1 VCDAIQHAHQKG
13 IIHRDIK
20 PSNILVT
27 TQGGAPVP
35 KIIDF
40 GVARATNQRM
50 AEHTLFTQLGVVV
63 GSLRYMSPEQADCR
77 LLEIDTRTDVYSLGA
92 VLYELLTASTP
103 VDVPTIEQTG
113 YAEVQRRIREEEPR
127 RPSENA
133 QNTGEGR
140 AIAQKRGCD
149 VPTWRRQLAG
159 DLDWI
164 ALKALEKDR
173 VRRYATAA
181 QFGSD
186 LKRHLDN

>member
-1 VCDAIQHAHQKG
+1 
-13 IIHRDIK
+13 
-20 PSNILVT
+20 
-27 TQGGAPVP
+27 VP

-113 YAEVQRRIREEEPR
+113 YAEVQRRIR
-127 RPSENA
+127 
-133 QNTGEGR
+133 
-140 AIAQKRGCD
+140 
-149 VPTWRRQLAG
+149 
-159 DLDWI
+159 
-164 ALKALEKDR
+164 
-173 VRRYATAA
+173 
-181 QFGSD
+181 
-186 LKRHLDN
+186 